1 MGQPLKQGQERQN
14 EELRRENEE
23 LRENL
28 HQSQREKIF
37 ELIDI
42 EIRRCY
48 KKSEK
53 RTTPEKHEFFL
64 KLNQNNYRKD
74 NISLSNVGLF
84 LKYKKLKKSNDE
96 RDRYDELY
104 YKNHKF
110 LVIFEDIVEN
120 ILQGYIVQFFFFL
133 ITGESHGRYR
143 GYWDKKPENKSST
156 DNIEDT
162 GKNHGEK
169 LETNF
174 TLSTND
180 KNNSHTNTLC
190 FFNPQTKAEKND
202 VSVLDLPKQKLK
214 NKETMWKSNII
225 G

>member
-1 MGQPLKQGQERQN
+1 MGQPSKQGQERQN
-14 EELRRENEE
+14 DELRKENEE

-74 NISLSNVGLF
+74 NISLSNAGLF
-84 LKYKKLKKSNDE
+84 LKYKRLKKSNDE

-110 LVIFEDIVEN
+110 LVIFENIIEN

-143 GYWDKKPENKSST
+143 GYWDKKPKNELSVN
-156 DNIEDT
+156 DIEDI
-162 GKNHGEK
+162 GKNHGEE
-169 LETNF
+169 LEVNIP
-174 TLSTND
+174 LIVND
-180 KNNSHTNTLC
+180 INNSITNTSL
-190 FFNPQTKAEKND
+190 FFSSSNEAEKNE
-202 VSVLDLPKQKLK
+202 VLISDLLNQ
-214 NKETMWKSNII
+214 NKEQGKWEHR
-225 G
+225 